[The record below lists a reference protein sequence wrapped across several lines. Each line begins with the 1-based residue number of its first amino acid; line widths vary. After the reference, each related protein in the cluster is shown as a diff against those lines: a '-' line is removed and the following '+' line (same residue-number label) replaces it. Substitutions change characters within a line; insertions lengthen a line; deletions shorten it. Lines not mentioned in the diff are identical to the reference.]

1 MNPDQ
6 PPITLYGIA
15 NCDTVRKARA
25 WLSQQ
30 NVPCLF
36 HDLRKQGVSLDT
48 LLHWCAALGWEALL
62 NRRGTTWRALEPSE
76 RDAVHDAASAAT
88 LMLRHPTL
96 IKRPVV
102 DWQGTLTVGFT
113 PELFQGAHA
122 SLRDRA

>member
-62 NRRGTTWRALEPSE
+62 NTRGTTFRALPEAE
-76 RDAVHDAASAAT
+76 KQGLDTAKARDLLLA
-88 LMLRHPTL
+88 HPAM
-96 IKRPVV
+96 IKRPLL
-102 DWQGTLTVGFT
+102 DQDGTLTLGFKADLYQS
-113 PELFQGAHA
+113 LF
-122 SLRDRA
+122 SR